1 MKIENTESGIKISI
15 WSKHREYEIIYEVRL
30 VAILNAF
37 AYSRE
42 KELIKELSEKEKP
55 LLRKL
60 KLRLFQFENAMK
72 DMEKYPDYIDTFER
86 HNKLDF
92 NEWFHDGVR
101 SLINQIEEYSF
112 EFTEKT
118 RFGYCW

>member
-1 MKIENTESGIKISI
+1 MKIENTENGIKISI
-15 WSKHREYEIIYEVRL
+15 WSKHRVYEIIYKVRL
-30 VAILNAF
+30 VAVLNAF

-42 KELIKELSEKEKP
+42 KELIDELSEKEKP
-55 LLRKL
+55 ILRKL

-72 DMEKYPDYIDTFER
+72 EMEKYSDYIDTFER
-86 HNKLDF
+86 RNKLDF

-101 SLINQIEEYSF
+101 SMINQIEEYSF